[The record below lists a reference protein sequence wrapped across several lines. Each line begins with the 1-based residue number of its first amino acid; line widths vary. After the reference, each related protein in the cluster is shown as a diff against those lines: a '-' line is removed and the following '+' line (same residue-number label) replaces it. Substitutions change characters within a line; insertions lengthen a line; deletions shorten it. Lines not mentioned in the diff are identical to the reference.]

1 VLKGLNQIL
10 GNFNITKQFTDSR
23 GDIAYLLA
31 DVSDVSLDQIRDIY
45 SEISEMPTNIKTR
58 LLCEFGVWASG
69 PCSGRRRVTEASSLL
84 QTRSVQTLTRDHAR
98 SLPRSLQYNLY
109 HS

>member
-1 VLKGLNQIL
+1 MLKGLNQIL

-45 SEISEMPTNIKTR
+45 SEISDMPTNIKTR
-58 LLCEFGVWASG
+58 LLCEC
-69 PCSGRRRVTEASSLL
+69 PCVAIQRKACDTNQRMCDVCAT
-84 QTRSVQTLTRDHAR
+84 D
-98 SLPRSLQYNLY
+98 
-109 HS
+109 

>member
-1 VLKGLNQIL
+1 MKPSVLKGLNKIL

-58 LLCEFGVWASG
+58 LLCESNL
-69 PCSGRRRVTEASSLL
+69 RRRYP
-84 QTRSVQTLTRDHAR
+84 LTW
-98 SLPRSLQYNLY
+98 
-109 HS
+109 

>member
-1 VLKGLNQIL
+1 MISNGFGAKAKLLTDFRKWNLKSLVLKGLNKIL

-58 LLCEFGVWASG
+58 LLCE
-69 PCSGRRRVTEASSLL
+69 
-84 QTRSVQTLTRDHAR
+84 
-98 SLPRSLQYNLY
+98 
-109 HS
+109 